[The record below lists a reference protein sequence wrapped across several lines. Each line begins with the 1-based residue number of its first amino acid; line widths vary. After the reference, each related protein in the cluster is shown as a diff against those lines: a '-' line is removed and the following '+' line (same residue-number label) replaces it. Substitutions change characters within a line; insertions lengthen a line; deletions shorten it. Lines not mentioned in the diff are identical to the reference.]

1 MSTSSEGHSAP
12 NAGNSH
18 DSGTAPSNS
27 AASSTA
33 NAASGERRTKS
44 EAARASSEQRNEQQS
59 EQRGLVGSIIRS
71 TIDFVTAVVSA
82 PLVMIRG
89 RRDSDSLIVYTA
101 HPSFYLWML
110 ILTGFVLSFLVR
122 REWISASSGGWLYI
136 WVLVY
141 SLFTL
146 IYDLNTRRMALWS
159 GIFLLLWLLSKY
171 VEHVRNI
178 AVIGNLSSYLTSL
191 DPKLDPGTVTVL
203 SWLLLIPWLG
213 SLAQMVMYG
222 RKRFTP
228 NEIGEFHFG
237 EGHELTDRMGLRFRT
252 RYRDLLETLLTFGG
266 GDLLAVDNHQNVI
279 KRWDNV
285 IGLFFAWPDLDRILH
300 QRSVMDQDEEE
311 LLRRSL
317 EAQQEK
323 AQP

>member
-1 MSTSSEGHSAP
+1 VGERHAP
-12 NAGNSH
+12 
-18 DSGTAPSNS
+18 SGTAPNN
-27 AASSTA
+27 T
-33 NAASGERRTKS
+33 
-44 EAARASSEQRNEQQS
+44 
-59 EQRGLVGSIIRS
+59 EQRGFFGSIIRA
-71 TIDFVTAVVSA
+71 TIDFVGAVVSA

-110 ILTGFVLSFLVR
+110 ILTGFILSFLVR
-122 REWISASSGGWLYI
+122 REWLSASSGGWLYI

-178 AVIGNLSSYLTSL
+178 AVIGNLSHYLTSL
-191 DPKLDPGTVTVL
+191 DPKLDPGTATVL

-300 QRSVMDQDEEE
+300 QRSVMDEDEEE
-311 LLRRSL
+311 LLRRNL
-317 EAQQEK
+317 ESKQDQAGGERF
-323 AQP
+323 AVRER

>member
-1 MSTSSEGHSAP
+1 MSEPSE
-12 NAGNSH
+12 
-18 DSGTAPSNS
+18 
-27 AASSTA
+27 
-33 NAASGERRTKS
+33 K
-44 EAARASSEQRNEQQS
+44 
-59 EQRGLVGSIIRS
+59 RGYLGSIIHA
-71 TIDFVTAVVSA
+71 TIQFCGSLIAA

-89 RRDSDSLIVYTA
+89 RRDADALIVYTA

-110 ILTGFVLSFLVR
+110 ILTGFVLSFLVSH
-122 REWISASSGGWLYI
+122 EWLSASSGGWLYI
-136 WVLVY
+136 WVLIY

-146 IYDLNTRRMALWS
+146 IYDLNTRKMALWS

-171 VEHVRNI
+171 VESVKNV
-178 AVIGNLSSYLTSL
+178 AVVGHLSAYLKSL
-191 DPKLDPGTVTVL
+191 DPQLNPGTATVL

-213 SLAQMVMYG
+213 SLAQMIMYG

-300 QRSVMDQDEEE
+300 QRSVMDEDEEE
-311 LLRRSL
+311 LLRRNL
-317 EAQQEK
+317 EKKEK
-323 AQP
+323 EKEAEDSAS